1 MVGDVGPRSPRG
13 TATAPGAAL
22 PRSPM
27 GSSAS
32 LRSERRAWLRPGPE
46 HWRLRQELEHGKGS
60 KPVTETATCVD
71 RRSTARPARR
81 DPTPPLPFDGRGPG
95 RGPGAVREKRN
106 KTKKDVTPKQDCCE
120 HSSLLRQSDKTD
132 GLRRGDR
139 DRERTEPKPPAKPRT
154 ERSAESEI
162 PETKER
168 HQSARLNASA
178 PLSDNLRLDN

>member
-71 RRSTARPARR
+71 RRSTARRPRKRCA
-81 DPTPPLPFDGRGPG
+81 
-95 RGPGAVREKRN
+95 REKRN
-106 KTKKDVTPKQDCCE
+106 KTKKDVTPKRTGLNVQLPFGRPISPTGE
-120 HSSLLRQSDKTD
+120 GEAIATGREPSPSPRQNQ
-132 GLRRGDR
+132 
-139 DRERTEPKPPAKPRT
+139 KPRNRKPR
-154 ERSAESEI
+154 EG
-162 PETKER
+162 TKV
-168 HQSARLNASA
+168 
-178 PLSDNLRLDN
+178 PD